1 MENKEE
7 EAMEATKQVVFKL
20 GQEEYGLDILIV
32 NAIETYHG
40 VVPVPNAPDYI
51 LGILNLR
58 GEVVPVFSLRIKFGL
73 PEIKTSSEQ
82 LIITKTNGM
91 MVGFKVDGVDGI
103 IEFQAKELS
112 EVPRIVKSEKTK
124 YAKQIAK
131 KDGKMIILLDHD
143 GILNDHEQ
151 ASIQEAL
158 AQ

>member
-1 MENKEE
+1 
-7 EAMEATKQVVFKL
+7 MEATKQVVFKL

-58 GEVVPVFSLRIKFGL
+58 GEVIPVFSLRIKFGL
-73 PEIKTSSEQ
+73 PEIKASTEQ

-91 MVGFKVDGVDGI
+91 MVGFKVDAVDGI
-103 IEFQAKELS
+103 AEFSKKELS
-112 EVPRIVKSEKTK
+112 EVPKIVKSEKTK
-124 YAKQIAK
+124 YAKLVAN
-131 KDGKMIILLDHD
+131 KDGKMIILLDHE
-143 GILNDHEQ
+143 GILNDKEQ